1 MGLPLA
7 ALLQEEKLTDDQ
19 VFPGLAGVRLHN
31 KSRGREGEGEGGWK
45 GGVRTM
51 INKSAGVHTKLLHNN
66 HSPAHPT
73 QPTRSAFL
81 FFGGG
86 GYFLSYRLN
95 RANPLAFLL
104 FLQHLLRDVK

>member
-86 GYFLSYRLN
+86 GIFCRTASIARIHS
-95 RANPLAFLL
+95 PF
-104 FLQHLLRDVK
+104 FCFFSIFSGM